1 MPRRLA
7 AILAADAAEYS
18 RLMHEDEEGTHA
30 LFTSAMEH
38 AANPAIAR
46 YSGRV
51 IKSTGDGFLA
61 EFASAVDAVR
71 CALEFQALLA
81 AREDPRGEQRRLQF
95 RIGINV
101 GDVIVESNDVY
112 GDHVNIAARLQ
123 QLAQPGGILISEWV
137 YDYVRGRFPCSFEER
152 GEQRFRNIVRP
163 IRTYRVLPGST
174 LKSQPASLEISVLG
188 GFTIRAAGRE
198 FRIRSLKSRAMLGY
212 IALTDS
218 LGETRE
224 RLVGLLW
231 SEFEE
236 EKARASLR
244 QVVRDLR
251 TVFSEIGLPAF
262 RVDAREIGFVRQ
274 YVRLDLWE
282 VLNAAERS
290 EAHPLLLQSR
300 HIADELLSGLD
311 DLDPAFRAWLL
322 AKRQGLRDRLLRAL
336 EPALDEA
343 AVDRRR
349 QALLAQAILNLD
361 PTHETAVRVVM
372 RARAE
377 AGDTAGALRAYKA
390 LWDLLADEY
399 GMEPSDATQQ
409 LVAAIKL
416 GKLEPPSPTPSLLA
430 RARDTDDLSD
440 PQPHLPGRLALAVGA
455 VDMRDVEAD
464 QAHRVHGFRQNL
476 IATLVRFR
484 EWSVSAP
491 FPPGDGPDRSP
502 DHRYEIEMLAYQN
515 GSSVNLVLVMKEA
528 ESGLYVWSENFEL
541 RLEDWFEA
549 QRRIIHRVATTLNVH
564 LSAERLRRASS
575 QPELTP
581 LLFDRWLRCQK
592 LILSLSPANWRVAER
607 ECIRIIEAAPHF
619 SPAYSSVVQ
628 MHNLVHITHPG
639 ILRTREREHRALDLA
654 RKAVQ
659 LDPVDSRAQLCLG
672 WAHAM
677 AKEYA
682 AADVHIQLALELN
695 PNDPWT
701 LISAA
706 LFYGFDGQAAYAASL
721 VRQGLHKL
729 LPLTPTHWAYL
740 VSIEFLGA
748 NYDRVIAAAEMGIE
762 ATPTVLAWRA
772 AAQVHLG
779 RMAAAQADVERF
791 LDLTRTQW
799 QADAEPSHEAIT
811 RWLLHLYPI
820 SHREH
825 WERLRD
831 GLRDAGLPAGAAEH
845 HGW

>member
-7 AILAADAAEYS
+7 AILAADVADYS

-30 LFTSAMEH
+30 LFTNAIEH
-38 AANPAIAR
+38 AAKPAIAR
-46 YSGRV
+46 FSGRV
-51 IKSTGDGFLA
+51 IKNTGDGFLA
-61 EFASAVDAVR
+61 EFVSAVDAVR

-81 AREDPRGEQRRLQF
+81 TREDPRAERKCLQF

-101 GDVIVESNDVY
+101 GDVIVEPNDVY

-163 IRTYRVLPGST
+163 IRTYRVLPGSAP
-174 LKSQPASLEISVLG
+174 KSEPPNLEISVLG

-198 FRIRSLKSRAMLGY
+198 IRIRSLKSRAMLGY
-212 IALTDS
+212 IALTEA
-218 LGETRE
+218 LEETRE

-251 TVFSEIGLPAF
+251 TAFTEAGSPVFHVA
-262 RVDAREIGFVRQ
+262 VREVGFVRQ
-274 YVRLDLWE
+274 YVRLDLWD
-282 VLNAAERS
+282 VLSAAERG
-290 EAHPLLLQSR
+290 EAHPLLLESR

-311 DLDPAFRAWLL
+311 DLDPAFRVWLL
-322 AKRQGLRDRLLRAL
+322 AKRQTLRDRLLRAL
-336 EPALDEA
+336 EPTLDET

-349 QALLAQAILNLD
+349 QTLLAQAILNLD

-399 GMEPSDATQQ
+399 GMEPSEATQQ
-409 LVAAIKL
+409 LVGAVKL
-416 GKLEPPSPTPSLLA
+416 GKLEPPTPALLP
-430 RARDTDDLSD
+430 RERSTDGRSD
-440 PQPHLPGRLALAVGA
+440 PQPHFSGRLALAVGA
-455 VDMRDVEAD
+455 VDMRDVDAD
-464 QAHRVHGFRQNL
+464 QTHRVHGFRQNL

-491 FPPGDGPDRSP
+491 FPPSEGTDRSP
-502 DHRYEIEMLAYQN
+502 DARYDIEMLAYQN
-515 GSSVNLVLVMKEA
+515 GHTVNLVLVMKEA

-549 QRRIIHRVATTLNVH
+549 QRRIIQRVATTLNVH
-564 LSAERLRRASS
+564 LSAERLRRASAQS
-575 QPELTP
+575 ELPP

-592 LILSLSPANWRVAER
+592 LILSLNPAHSRVAER
-607 ECIRIIEAAPHF
+607 ECTRIMEAAPHF
-619 SPAYSSVVQ
+619 SPAYSSVAQ
-628 MHNLVHITHPG
+628 IYNLSHIANTG
-639 ILRTREREHRALDLA
+639 AVRTREREHRALDLA

-682 AADVHIQLALELN
+682 TADVHIRLALELN

-701 LISAA
+701 VFSAA
-706 LFYGFDGQAAYAASL
+706 LFYGFDGQAAHAAAL
-721 VRQGLHKL
+721 VHQSLHKL
-729 LPLTPTHWAYL
+729 LPPTPTHWAYL

-748 NYDRVIAAAEMGIE
+748 NYDRVIAAAEIGIE
-762 ATPTVLAWRA
+762 ATSTVLAWRA
-772 AAQVHLG
+772 AAHVHLG
-779 RMAAAQADVERF
+779 KMAAARADAQRF
-791 LDLTRTQW
+791 IDLTRAQW
-799 QADAEPSHEAIT
+799 QADAEPSHEAIV

-831 GLRDAGLPAGAAEH
+831 GLRDAGLPTGAAEH